1 MIQFGEIIECRVLRD
16 KNSKFSKGVAFV
28 QFNVKAQATSGK
40 SWLSEMVGVVGQG
53 VLTLS
58 FVCTALSLNG
68 MQLEGATRGLV
79 VKFAEDQHKKK
90 ELNRLHNLTMNAAF
104 RGGPNGGQGQRGG
117 DDGHGGNPNYFYP
130 PAQSPAMGGLYGRQP
145 NAAPGGNMG
154 GMYMPPSPTVPS
166 PVLDYSGGNKGGRK
180 SLQLDI
186 PNFQQMQSQPAGH
199 WYPPVSS
206 PHLGYVP
213 SPSNLVHMGVNPS
226 SNFDFTGG
234 DFSPAGHNL
243 HSMHHMGQ
251 LGSHIPAPAGSPQV
265 SHGLTPFGRVSHQ
278 NNGKQPGPQQAQGQP
293 VTVSISNL
301 PRETAARNIQGIVSQ
316 YAQVLD
322 VHVEEQFF
330 DGPGG
335 RGGTT
340 GMNRARIVLG
350 NIAQAEEVIRALN
363 GAVLFE
369 GAPPAQ
375 VNFA

>member
-1 MIQFGEIIECRVLRD
+1 
-16 KNSKFSKGVAFV
+16 
-28 QFNVKAQATSGK
+28 
-40 SWLSEMVGVVGQG
+40 
-53 VLTLS
+53 
-58 FVCTALSLNG
+58 

-90 ELNRLHNLTMNAAF
+90 ELNRLHNLTMNSAF
-104 RGGPNGGQGQRGG
+104 RGPNGGQGQMNRGNG
-117 DDGHGGNPNYFYP
+117 DDAHGGNPNYFYP
-130 PAQSPAMGGLYGRQP
+130 QGQSASMGSLYGRQP
-145 NAAPGGNMG
+145 NNGGG
-154 GMYMPPSPTVPS
+154 QGLYMPPSPTVPS
-166 PVLDYSGGNKGGRK
+166 PQLDYSGGNKGSRK

-186 PNFQQMQSQPAGH
+186 PNFQQMQQAQPAGH

-226 SNFDFTGG
+226 NNFDFTTG

-251 LGSHIPAPAGSPQV
+251 LGSHLPPPAGSPQV
-265 SHGLTPFGRVSHQ
+265 SHGLTPFGRVNNHQ
-278 NNGKQPGPQQAQGQP
+278 NQLNNGGKAASAPQQQQPGQGQA

-301 PRETAARNIQGIVSQ
+301 PRDTAVRNIQGIVAQ

-322 VHVEEQFF
+322 VHMEEQFF

-335 RGGTT
+335 RGGAT
-340 GMNRARIVLG
+340 GMNRARVVLG
-350 NIAQAEEVIRALN
+350 SVAQAEEVIRTLN

-369 GAPPAQ
+369 GAPPTQ